1 MKSHRVVKHELEGT
15 AKMWTSVAGT
25 GCPGPV
31 PNALDHPHGIYV
43 DIDFSLYV
51 ADTYNN
57 RIQRFAFDKSDGST
71 VAGFGSSIHFL
82 LNRPTGIVLDADN
95 YLFIVDSHN
104 HRIVRSTQDGFRC
117 IAGSSSTPGS
127 NPSQLR
133 YPYSLAFDKSGN
145 ILVTDM
151 QNRRIQLFRLTSNP
165 RVIRDIPV
173 NAQWIQNG
181 VTVAGGNGQGDATH
195 QLYWPHALF
204 VDDDQTI
211 VIADTYNHRIVQGKI
226 GDINRQVVAGGRGQ
240 GNRLDQLPNPTDM
253 LIDKETNSLIICST
267 MRVVRWSR
275 QSGTTQGE
283 ILIDNVTCHGL
294 SMDDHRCLYVSDV
307 EKHEVRRYRMG
318 DNVGTLVAG
327 GHGAGDGLN
336 QLNWPRYIF
345 VDQQQ
350 AVYVCDWSNNRVMK
364 WNKGATEG
372 IVIAGGQGRGS
383 ALTQLDVPNGIFVDT
398 SVTLYVADTWN
409 HRVIRWPKGATQGT
423 VIVGGNG
430 QGQGTNQL
438 QYPRGVSFDRYGNLY
453 VADEWNHRV
462 QLFSIK

>member
-1 MKSHRVVKHELEGT
+1 MRFLFSYLLGLSFNQPNISLCSSWSPNASTIVGENSLSQQYTAIFVNTQNTIYAASQDNDQILIWNNKSPIPTRNISVNLSNPGSLFVTNNEDIYVDNGFSNNRVDKLSYNATISERVTGVNGSCTGLFIDSNQSLYCSLMKSHRVVKHELEGT

-117 IAGSSSTPGS
+117 IAGCSSTPGS

-165 RVIRDIPV
+165 RGKSIYYVRLDIRSR
-173 NAQWIQNG
+173 
-181 VTVAGGNGQGDATH
+181 TRSFLTDAI
-195 QLYWPHALF
+195 LFERRLF
-204 VDDDQTI
+204 VLSCS
-211 VIADTYNHRIVQGKI
+211 KE
-226 GDINRQVVAGGRGQ
+226 NR
-240 GNRLDQLPNPTDM
+240 
-253 LIDKETNSLIICST
+253 K
-267 MRVVRWSR
+267 
-275 QSGTTQGE
+275 
-283 ILIDNVTCHGL
+283 
-294 SMDDHRCLYVSDV
+294 
-307 EKHEVRRYRMG
+307 
-318 DNVGTLVAG
+318 
-327 GHGAGDGLN
+327 
-336 QLNWPRYIF
+336 
-345 VDQQQ
+345 
-350 AVYVCDWSNNRVMK
+350 
-364 WNKGATEG
+364 
-372 IVIAGGQGRGS
+372 
-383 ALTQLDVPNGIFVDT
+383 
-398 SVTLYVADTWN
+398 
-409 HRVIRWPKGATQGT
+409 
-423 VIVGGNG
+423 
-430 QGQGTNQL
+430 
-438 QYPRGVSFDRYGNLY
+438 
-453 VADEWNHRV
+453 
-462 QLFSIK
+462 